1 MSELI
6 SRALHRTS
14 WLQLRC
20 SAVTI
25 LLVFGG
31 DFPAMDGADLSGINW
46 EIAQHHMLYIM
57 VFPLC
62 LYHKLHY
69 LFPCAG
75 VLGSLALFAEL
86 LWGRGGPSGCLQN
99 ISHRD
104 E

>member
-1 MSELI
+1 MGFASDTMAAIAAIGLF
-6 SRALHRTS
+6 
-14 WLQLRC
+14 
-20 SAVTI
+20 I

-75 VLGSLALFAEL
+75 VLGSLATFVEL
-86 LWGRGGPSGCLQN
+86 LWGRC
-99 ISHRD
+99 
-104 E
+104 